1 MRINNHVTLIG
12 NLGAD
17 PEVKEVK
24 NGRRMARFSLAT
36 NEHKYALNHKPKNI
50 TKWHKLIAWGEMA
63 DIIEKMLKKGK
74 RITVEGRLSN
84 RMWEDKNGE
93 KHYCSEIIIQDFTLI
108 K

>member
-36 NEHKYALNHKPKNI
+36 NE
-50 TKWHKLIAWGEMA
+50 
-63 DIIEKMLKKGK
+63 
-74 RITVEGRLSN
+74 
-84 RMWEDKNGE
+84 NGG
-93 KHYCSEIIIQDFTLI
+93 YY
-108 K
+108 